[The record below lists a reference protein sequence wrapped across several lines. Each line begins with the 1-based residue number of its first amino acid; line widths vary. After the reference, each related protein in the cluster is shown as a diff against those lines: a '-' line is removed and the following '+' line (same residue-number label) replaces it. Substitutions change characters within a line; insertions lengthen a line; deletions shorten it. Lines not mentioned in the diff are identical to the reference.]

1 VQCVVNDAARV
12 ARFGLSRRS
21 GSHAAQAFEHPSQKT
36 EPGPGA
42 ADAAAKPISDAASAA
57 TEAEGP
63 EVAAPQEINVG
74 R

>member
-1 VQCVVNDAARV
+1 MTRLESLDSVCLVGLGLMQLRHLNIRV
-12 ARFGLSRRS
+12 A
-21 GSHAAQAFEHPSQKT
+21 KT
-36 EPGPGA
+36 DPGPGA